1 MVVVVMVFVVVVVLV
16 PLHHLS
22 QPPVVQHHAG
32 QVPHVFF
39 LHHRSWSCQGA
50 QGPVALALLGPLL
63 VLAVGGRGLVRRGLA
78 GERRGRRDAPVSH
91 HLAADLRGRR
101 AAVSLRRA
109 EGVFARVLASRAG
122 DGVEAVRGLHG
133 GLQAAVVGMGVSVFW
148 FVGARAGLIGRPG
161 LRLGLR
167 RLGGGGCDGR
177 QRHME
182 LETSRLQRNNNS
194 SIAEPLGVESLYLKT
209 PEKKREEK

>member
-1 MVVVVMVFVVVVVLV
+1 M
-16 PLHHLS
+16 S
-22 QPPVVQHHAG
+22 
-32 QVPHVFF
+32 
-39 LHHRSWSCQGA
+39 
-50 QGPVALALLGPLL
+50 LG
-63 VLAVGGRGLVRRGLA
+63 
-78 GERRGRRDAPVSH
+78 
-91 HLAADLRGRR
+91 
-101 AAVSLRRA
+101 RA

-182 LETSRLQRNNNS
+182 LETSRLQRNNNNS
-194 SIAEPLGVESLYLKT
+194 SIAEPVGVESLYLKT